1 MGADTPIWNETRPRL
16 HKRELREGNQGYRLP
31 SDRDLRLTIRIARQ
45 RISELRDPRV
55 YDTRN
60 ADGTIGNSECLFMV
74 WSPWRWILTVPRCHS
89 SGARGSGPQHCT
101 HKHPQVGEIFNWHL
115 DAARYLDLWFC
126 GVESCGAE
134 LAQASCPCLLTL
146 RPGEPF
152 LRYPFRLEVLTS
164 VALRRPLDHD

>member
-1 MGADTPIWNETRPRL
+1 MKLVLDCIRGNYGRETKDTVCHPIVTCDS
-16 HKRELREGNQGYRLP
+16 P
-31 SDRDLRLTIRIARQ
+31 SGSQDKEFQNSVIH
-45 RISELRDPRV
+45 V
-55 YDTRN
+55 YTTLED

-89 SGARGSGPQHCT
+89 SGARGPGPQHCT

>member
-1 MGADTPIWNETRPRL
+1 MKLVLDCIRGNYGRETKDTVCHPIVACNS
-16 HKRELREGNQGYRLP
+16 P
-31 SDRDLRLTIRIARQ
+31 SGSQDKEFQNSVIH
-45 RISELRDPRV
+45 V
-55 YDTRN
+55 YTTLED